1 MECPQSPSMNL
12 RIPPPVPIFINL
24 VNIGVVR
31 SGDHKETL
39 WVLQIPEKVTALLH
53 RNRAVLITVNHE
65 LVKALPREVPEGVKA
80 IFRKQRKESERPR
93 VASQED
99 PFAGE
104 GRLQDQ
110 APGRS
115 PA

>member
-1 MECPQSPSMNL
+1 MSSEPINEPQN
-12 RIPPPVPIFINL
+12 PPPVSIFVNL
-24 VNIGVVR
+24 VNIDVVR

-39 WVLQIPEKVTALLH
+39 GVLQIPEKITALLH
-53 RNRAVLITVNHE
+53 RDRAVLITVNHE
-65 LVKALPREVPEGVKA
+65 LVKALPRQVPEGVKA
-80 IFRKQRKESERPR
+80 IFRKHRKESELPR
-93 VASQED
+93 VVSQED
-99 PFAGE
+99 SFAGE